1 MEFEKL
7 KEIIISEV
15 SHVDPAKITMTAR
28 FVDDLEMDSLD
39 VVQVVMAIEE
49 QFGIEVPDDAA
60 EHMTTIEDAV
70 KAIQKATGAKNE

>member
-7 KEIIISEV
+7 KKIIIREV
-15 SHVDPAKITMTAR
+15 SHVKADKITPEAN

-49 QFGIEVPDDAA
+49 EFGIEVPDDAA
-60 EHMTTIEDAV
+60 EHLTTVQEAV
-70 KAIQKATGAKNE
+70 TAIHEAVSAKG

>member
-7 KEIIISEV
+7 KEIITNEV
-15 SHVDPAKITMTAR
+15 SHVDPDKITPEAR

-49 QFGIEVPDDAA
+49 SFGIEVPEDAA
-60 EHMTTIEDAV
+60 EHMTTVQDAV
-70 KAIQKATGAKNE
+70 NAIQAAVKG

>member
-7 KEIIISEV
+7 KEVIAREV
-15 SHVDPAKITMTAR
+15 SHVDPAKITPEAR

-49 QFGIEVPDDAA
+49 SFGIEVPEDAA
-60 EHMTTIEDAV
+60 EHMHTVQDAV
-70 KAIQKATGAKNE
+70 NAIKEATSRA

>member
-7 KEIIISEV
+7 KEIITKEV
-15 SHVDPAKITMTAR
+15 SHVEADKITLTAK

-49 QFGIEVPDDAA
+49 EFGIEVPDDAA
-60 EHMTTIEDAV
+60 EHMITVQDAV
-70 KAIQKATGAKNE
+70 SAIQEAVKNK